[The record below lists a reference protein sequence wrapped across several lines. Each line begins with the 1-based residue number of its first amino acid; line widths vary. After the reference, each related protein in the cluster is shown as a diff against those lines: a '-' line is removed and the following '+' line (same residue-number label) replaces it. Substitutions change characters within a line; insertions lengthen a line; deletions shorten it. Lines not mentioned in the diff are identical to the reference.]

1 MLTLEGGK
9 RPLPFLLAK
18 WGSGGRRFESSHSD
32 FELGISSNQIY
43 TLTQKL
49 VEEKMTRQAEF
60 TASLRHLSITV
71 DKR

>member
-1 MLTLEGGK
+1 
-9 RPLPFLLAK
+9 
-18 WGSGGRRFESSHSD
+18 
-32 FELGISSNQIY
+32 LGISSNQIY

-49 VEEKMTRQAEF
+49 VEEKMTRQAEL

>member
-1 MLTLEGGK
+1 
-9 RPLPFLLAK
+9 
-18 WGSGGRRFESSHSD
+18 
-32 FELGISSNQIY
+32 LGISSNQIY